1 MTRRPIRDGSG
12 TFVPARAEALVP
24 ALEAQALRESIE
36 DLTRLLSRM
45 TGQTW
50 RLTRVNTPAG
60 ECADCGE
67 RCTGDQCPNC
77 GTAARGRA

>member
-1 MTRRPIRDGSG
+1 MTRPPIHDGKG
-12 TFVPARAEALVP
+12 TFVPARADVVRP

-36 DLTRLLSRM
+36 DLTRLLSQM

-50 RLTRVNTPAG
+50 RLTRLDVPAG

-67 RCTGDQCPNC
+67 VCSGDRCPNC
-77 GTAARGRA
+77 GTGARA

>member
-1 MTRRPIRDGSG
+1 MTRSPIHDGKG

-24 ALEAQALRESIE
+24 ALEAQSLRESIE
-36 DLTRLLSRM
+36 GLTRLLSRM
-45 TGQTW
+45 TGQHW
-50 RLTRVNTPAG
+50 RLTRLDVPAG

-67 RCTGDQCPNC
+67 TSTGDQCPNC